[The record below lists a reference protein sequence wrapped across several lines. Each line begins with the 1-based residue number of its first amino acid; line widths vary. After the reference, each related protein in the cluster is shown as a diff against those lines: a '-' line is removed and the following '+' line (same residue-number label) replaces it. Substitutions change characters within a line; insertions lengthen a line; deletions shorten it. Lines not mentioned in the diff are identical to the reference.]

1 MGRGTEPLRSP
12 PSDLRSAA
20 MNAPM
25 MGTWSVEILAV
36 KPFSI
41 HGDQYYEL
49 HVRRTD
55 DAAATS
61 AFAIKVPQHAAA
73 GGEPRVGQRA
83 SVQFLMGQVTALTPA
98 T

>member
-1 MGRGTEPLRSP
+1 
-12 PSDLRSAA
+12 

-49 HVRRTD
+49 RVRRTD
-55 DAAATS
+55 DAAAPS
-61 AFAIKVPQHAAA
+61 AFALKVPQHAVE
-73 GGEPRVGQRA
+73 GGAPRVGHRA
-83 SVQFLMGQVTALTPA
+83 TVQFLMGQVTAVKPEI
-98 T
+98 

>member
-1 MGRGTEPLRSP
+1 
-12 PSDLRSAA
+12 

-25 MGTWSVEILAV
+25 MGSWLVEILAV

-55 DAAATS
+55 DASAAS
-61 AFAIKVPQHAAA
+61 AFALKVPQHAAE
-73 GGEPRVGQRA
+73 GGEPRVGQRVT
-83 SVQFLMGQVTALTPA
+83 VQFLMGQVTAVRPES
-98 T
+98 